1 MRKALLADD
10 DFLVRSYLKMLSS
23 WEKAGFEITADVR
36 DGEEALE
43 VLEKEPVDLVVTDI
57 AMPLMDGIGLIRE
70 IRKKYPD
77 IYVIVLSC
85 HDEFEYVKKAMKEG
99 ADEYVLKNTLNEE
112 SLYTVLEAAKEHMDQ
127 NREEETA
134 EKNETRSCVQTD
146 ALEESETRSCG
157 QADAVEENETQSYGQ
172 TKEEKTD
179 RTGNMN
185 EKFLFFNQ
193 ILAGILSGEEREEKR
208 IHAGIRGQYKNSA
221 VIVIKRE
228 ETEHT
233 DDPLEEARK
242 EQYSLE
248 FYRHMQEKIQS
259 RFSESELEKEIIY
272 LGNGTCCCFLDL
284 SDEYKSSVM
293 YQRLTGM
300 ASACYKICAEE
311 EDVYKIGVSNIC
323 IGADALRQAYQQARM
338 MVKNSFYEKDG
349 IAYYEADKTMGKE
362 LPEEAEMLTKE
373 AERLKRKNEKETFLE
388 MAETAVQALKRERC
402 DSQIVKQWFRI
413 LEQRLQ
419 VENMGTETAFHY
431 IGDVRKELERL
442 ADQVFEYRDQEIP
455 EDLSQPVKIAADYAA
470 GHYREA
476 VGLGDAAEAAGVNST
491 YLSYLFSQEM
501 GIGFANYLLNLR
513 MEHAKKLLRE
523 TNLKMWQVADESG
536 FNDYHYFSK
545 VFKKAEGMSP
555 AQYRKRS

>member
-43 VLEKEPVDLVVTDI
+43 VLDREKIDLVVTDI
-57 AMPLMDGIGLIRE
+57 AMPLMDGIELIRE
-70 IRKKYPD
+70 IRRKYPD

-112 SLYTVLEAAKEHMDQ
+112 SLYTVLEAAEEHIRQSKEEAGVKDQ
-127 NREEETA
+127 KQQTQEHADMKKDPEED
-134 EKNETRSCVQTD
+134 NN
-146 ALEESETRSCG
+146 
-157 QADAVEENETQSYGQ
+157 ADADGKTG
-172 TKEEKTD
+172 EKSD
-179 RTGNMN
+179 QTGNMN

-193 ILAGILSGEEREEKR
+193 ILAGTLSGEEREEKR
-208 IHAGIRGQYKNSA
+208 IRAGIRGKYKNSA

-228 ETEHT
+228 ETEYT
-233 DDPLEEARK
+233 EDPLEEARK

-248 FYRHMQEKIQS
+248 FYRCMQEKLQS
-259 RFSESELEKEIIY
+259 RPGESETEKEMIY
-272 LGNGTCCCFLDL
+272 LGNGTYCCFLDL

-293 YQRLTGM
+293 YQQLTGT

-311 EDVYKIGVSNIC
+311 EEAYKIGVSNIC

-338 MVKNSFYEKDG
+338 MIKNSFYEKDG
-349 IAYYEADKTMGKE
+349 IAYYEADRAMGKE
-362 LPEEAEMLTKE
+362 LPKEAETLLEEAEL
-373 AERLKRKNEKETFLE
+373 LKKKSEKDKFLL
-388 MAETAVQALKRERC
+388 MAGTVIQAFKKERC
-402 DSQIVKQWFRI
+402 DSQLVRQWFRK
-413 LEQRLQ
+413 LEHKLQ
-419 VENMGTETAFHY
+419 VDGSRADQHFGY
-431 IGDVRKELERL
+431 IGEVKKELEHL
-442 ADQVFEYRDQEIP
+442 AEQAFECGEPNIP
-455 EDLSQPVKIAADYAA
+455 EDLSQAVKIAADYAA
-470 GHYREA
+470 RHYREA
-476 VGLGDAAEAAGVNST
+476 VGLSDAAEAAGVNST

-523 TNLKMWQVADESG
+523 TNLKMWQVAEESG

-555 AQYRKRS
+555 AQYRKHS

>member
-10 DFLVRSYLKMLSS
+10 DFLVRSYLKMLTS

-43 VLEKEPVDLVVTDI
+43 VLDREKIDLVVTDI
-57 AMPLMDGIGLIRE
+57 AMPLMDGIELIRE
-70 IRKKYPD
+70 IRRKYPD

-112 SLYTVLEAAKEHMDQ
+112 SLYTVLEAAEEHIRQSKEEAGVKEQKQQTQEHADMKKDP
-127 NREEETA
+127 EED
-134 EKNETRSCVQTD
+134 NI
-146 ALEESETRSCG
+146 
-157 QADAVEENETQSYGQ
+157 ADADG
-172 TKEEKTD
+172 KMGEKSD
-179 RTGNMN
+179 QTGNMN

-193 ILAGILSGEEREEKR
+193 ILAGTLSGEEREEKR
-208 IHAGIRGQYKNSA
+208 IRAGICGKYKNSA

-228 ETEHT
+228 ETEYT
-233 DDPLEEARK
+233 EDPLEEARK

-248 FYRHMQEKIQS
+248 FYRRMQEKLQP
-259 RFSESELEKEIIY
+259 RPGESETEKEMIY
-272 LGNGTCCCFLDL
+272 LGNGTYCCFLDL

-293 YQRLTGM
+293 YQHLTGT

-311 EDVYKIGVSNIC
+311 EEAYKIGVSNIC

-338 MVKNSFYEKDG
+338 MIKNSFYEKDG
-349 IAYYEADKTMGKE
+349 IAYYEADRAMGKE
-362 LPEEAEMLTKE
+362 LPKEAETLLEEAEL
-373 AERLKRKNEKETFLE
+373 LKKKSEKDKFLL
-388 MAETAVQALKRERC
+388 MAGTVIQAFKKERC
-402 DSQIVKQWFRI
+402 DSQLVRQWFRK
-413 LEQRLQ
+413 LEHKLQ
-419 VENMGTETAFHY
+419 VDGTRADQHFGY
-431 IGDVRKELERL
+431 IGEVKKELEHL
-442 ADQVFEYRDQEIP
+442 AEQAFECGEPDIP
-455 EDLSQPVKIAADYAA
+455 EDLSQAVKIAADYAA
-470 GHYREA
+470 RHYREA

-513 MEHAKKLLRE
+513 MEHVKKLLRE
-523 TNLKMWQVADESG
+523 TNLKMWQVAEESG

-545 VFKKAEGMSP
+545 VLKKAEGMSP
-555 AQYRKRS
+555 AQYRKHS

>member
-43 VLEKEPVDLVVTDI
+43 VLDREKIDLVVTDI
-57 AMPLMDGIGLIRE
+57 AMPLMDGIELIRE
-70 IRKKYPD
+70 IRRKYPD

-112 SLYTVLEAAKEHMDQ
+112 SLYTVLEAAEEHIRQSKEEAGVKDQ
-127 NREEETA
+127 KQQTQEHADMKKDPEED
-134 EKNETRSCVQTD
+134 NN
-146 ALEESETRSCG
+146 
-157 QADAVEENETQSYGQ
+157 ADADGKTG
-172 TKEEKTD
+172 EKSD
-179 RTGNMN
+179 QTGNMN

-193 ILAGILSGEEREEKR
+193 ILAGTLSGEEREEKR
-208 IHAGIRGQYKNSA
+208 IRAGIRGKYKNSA

-228 ETEHT
+228 ETEYT
-233 DDPLEEARK
+233 EDPLEEARK

-248 FYRHMQEKIQS
+248 FYRRMQEKLQS
-259 RFSESELEKEIIY
+259 RPGESETEKEMIY
-272 LGNGTCCCFLDL
+272 LGNGTYCCFLDL

-293 YQRLTGM
+293 YQHLTGT

-311 EDVYKIGVSNIC
+311 EEAYKIGVSNIC

-338 MVKNSFYEKDG
+338 MIKNSFYEKDG
-349 IAYYEADKTMGKE
+349 IAYYEADRAMGKE
-362 LPEEAEMLTKE
+362 LPKGAETLLEEAEL
-373 AERLKRKNEKETFLE
+373 LKKKSEKDKFLL
-388 MAETAVQALKRERC
+388 MAGTVIQAFKKERC
-402 DSQIVKQWFRI
+402 DSQLVRQWFRK
-413 LEQRLQ
+413 LEHKLQ
-419 VENMGTETAFHY
+419 VDGSRADQHFGY
-431 IGDVRKELERL
+431 IGEVKKELEHL
-442 ADQVFEYRDQEIP
+442 AEQAFECGEPNIP
-455 EDLSQPVKIAADYAA
+455 EDLSQAVKIAADYAA
-470 GHYREA
+470 RHYREA

-523 TNLKMWQVADESG
+523 TNLKMWQVAEESG

-555 AQYRKRS
+555 AQYRKHS

>member
-43 VLEKEPVDLVVTDI
+43 VLDREKIDLVVTDI
-57 AMPLMDGIGLIRE
+57 AMPLMDGIELIRE
-70 IRKKYPD
+70 IRKKYPE

-112 SLYTVLEAAKEHMDQ
+112 SLYTVLEAAEEHIRQSM
-127 NREEETA
+127 EETGVKEQKQQTQEHA
-134 EKNETRSCVQTD
+134 EMKKNAKED
-146 ALEESETRSCG
+146 NN
-157 QADAVEENETQSYGQ
+157 ADADGKTG
-172 TKEEKTD
+172 EKAD
-179 RTGNMN
+179 QTGNMN

-193 ILAGILSGEEREEKR
+193 VLAGTLSGEEREEKR
-208 IHAGIRGQYKNSA
+208 IQAGIRGKYKNSA

-228 ETEHT
+228 ETEYT
-233 DDPLEEARK
+233 EDPLEEARK

-248 FYRHMQEKIQS
+248 FYRRMQEKLQS
-259 RFSESELEKEIIY
+259 RPGESETEKEIIY
-272 LGNGTCCCFLDL
+272 LGNGTYCCFLDL

-293 YQRLTGM
+293 YQHLTGT

-311 EDVYKIGVSNIC
+311 EEDYKIGVSNIC

-338 MVKNSFYEKDG
+338 MIKNSFYEKDG
-349 IAYYEADKTMGKE
+349 IAYYEADRTMGKE
-362 LPEEAEMLTKE
+362 LPKEAEALLEEAEL
-373 AERLKRKNEKETFLE
+373 LKKKSEKDKFLL
-388 MAETAVQALKRERC
+388 MASTVIQAFKKERC
-402 DSQIVKQWFRI
+402 DSQLVRQWFRR
-413 LEQRLQ
+413 LEHKLQ
-419 VENMGTETAFHY
+419 VDGTRSDLHFGY
-431 IGDVRKELERL
+431 IGEVKKEVEYL
-442 ADQVFEYRDQEIP
+442 AEQAFECGEPDIP
-455 EDLSQPVKIAADYAA
+455 EDLSQAVKIAADYAA
-470 GHYREA
+470 RHYREA

-513 MEHAKKLLRE
+513 MEYAKKLLRE
-523 TNLKMWQVADESG
+523 TNLKMWQVAEESG

-555 AQYRKRS
+555 AQYRKHS

>member
-10 DFLVRSYLKMLSS
+10 DFLVRSYLKMLTS

-43 VLEKEPVDLVVTDI
+43 VLDREKIDLVVTDI
-57 AMPLMDGIGLIRE
+57 AMPLMDGIELIRE
-70 IRKKYPD
+70 IRRKYPD

-112 SLYTVLEAAKEHMDQ
+112 SLYTVLEAAEEHIRQSKEEAGVKDQ
-127 NREEETA
+127 KQQTQEHADMKKDPEED
-134 EKNETRSCVQTD
+134 NN
-146 ALEESETRSCG
+146 
-157 QADAVEENETQSYGQ
+157 ADADGKTG
-172 TKEEKTD
+172 EKSD
-179 RTGNMN
+179 QTGNMN

-193 ILAGILSGEEREEKR
+193 ILAGTLSGEEREEKR
-208 IHAGIRGQYKNSA
+208 IRAGICGKYKNSA

-228 ETEHT
+228 ETEYT
-233 DDPLEEARK
+233 EDPLEEARK

-248 FYRHMQEKIQS
+248 FYRRMQEKLQS
-259 RFSESELEKEIIY
+259 RPGESETEKEMIY
-272 LGNGTCCCFLDL
+272 LGNGTYCCFLDL

-293 YQRLTGM
+293 YQHLTGT

-311 EDVYKIGVSNIC
+311 EEAYKIGVSNIC

-338 MVKNSFYEKDG
+338 MIKNSFYEKDG
-349 IAYYEADKTMGKE
+349 IAYYEADRAMGKG
-362 LPEEAEMLTKE
+362 LPKEAETLLEEAEL
-373 AERLKRKNEKETFLE
+373 LKKKSEKDKFLL
-388 MAETAVQALKRERC
+388 MAGTVIQAFKKERC
-402 DSQIVKQWFRI
+402 DSQLVRQWFRK
-413 LEQRLQ
+413 LEHKLQ
-419 VENMGTETAFHY
+419 VDGTRADQHFGY
-431 IGDVRKELERL
+431 IGEVKKELEHL
-442 ADQVFEYRDQEIP
+442 AEQAFECGEPDIP
-455 EDLSQPVKIAADYAA
+455 EDLSQAVKIAADYAA
-470 GHYREA
+470 RHYREA

-523 TNLKMWQVADESG
+523 TNLKMWQVAEESG

-555 AQYRKRS
+555 AQYRKHS

>member
-10 DFLVRSYLKMLSS
+10 DFLVRSYLKMLTS

-43 VLEKEPVDLVVTDI
+43 VLDREKIDLVVTDI
-57 AMPLMDGIGLIRE
+57 AMPLMDGIELIRE
-70 IRKKYPD
+70 IRRKYPD

-112 SLYTVLEAAKEHMDQ
+112 SLYTVLEAAEEHIRQSKEEAGVKEQKQQTQEHADMKKDP
-127 NREEETA
+127 EED
-134 EKNETRSCVQTD
+134 NI
-146 ALEESETRSCG
+146 
-157 QADAVEENETQSYGQ
+157 ADADG
-172 TKEEKTD
+172 KMGEKSD
-179 RTGNMN
+179 QTGNMN

-193 ILAGILSGEEREEKR
+193 ILAGTLSGEEREEKR
-208 IHAGIRGQYKNSA
+208 IRAGICGKYKNSA

-228 ETEHT
+228 ETEYT
-233 DDPLEEARK
+233 EDPLEEARK
-242 EQYSLE
+242 EQYSLD
-248 FYRHMQEKIQS
+248 FYRRMQEKLQS
-259 RFSESELEKEIIY
+259 RPGESETEKEMIY
-272 LGNGTCCCFLDL
+272 LGNGTYCCFLDL

-293 YQRLTGM
+293 YQHLTGT

-311 EDVYKIGVSNIC
+311 EEAYKIGVSNIC

-338 MVKNSFYEKDG
+338 MIKNSFYEKDG
-349 IAYYEADKTMGKE
+349 IAYYEADRAMGKG
-362 LPEEAEMLTKE
+362 LPKEAETLLEEAEL
-373 AERLKRKNEKETFLE
+373 LKKKSEKDKFLL
-388 MAETAVQALKRERC
+388 MAGTVIQAFKKERC
-402 DSQIVKQWFRI
+402 DSQLVRQWFRK
-413 LEQRLQ
+413 LEHKLQ
-419 VENMGTETAFHY
+419 VDGTRADQHFGY
-431 IGDVRKELERL
+431 IGEVKKELEHL
-442 ADQVFEYRDQEIP
+442 AEQAFECGEPDIP
-455 EDLSQPVKIAADYAA
+455 EDLSQAVKIAADYAA
-470 GHYREA
+470 RHYREA
-476 VGLGDAAEAAGVNST
+476 VGLGDVAEAAGVNST

-523 TNLKMWQVADESG
+523 TNLKMWQVAEESG

-555 AQYRKRS
+555 AQYRKHS

>member
-43 VLEKEPVDLVVTDI
+43 VLNQEKIDLVVTDI
-57 AMPLMDGIGLIRE
+57 AMPLMDGIELIRE

-85 HDEFEYVKKAMKEG
+85 HDEFDYVKKAMKEG

-112 SLYTVLEAAKEHMDQ
+112 SLYTVLEAAEEHIRQSMEQAGVKEPKQQKQEHADMKKDAKEDNNADADWKTGEKMDQ
-127 NREEETA
+127 
-134 EKNETRSCVQTD
+134 S
-146 ALEESETRSCG
+146 
-157 QADAVEENETQSYGQ
+157 
-172 TKEEKTD
+172 
-179 RTGNMN
+179 GNMN

-193 ILAGILSGEEREEKR
+193 ILAGTLSGEEREEKR
-208 IHAGIRGQYKNSA
+208 IQAGIRGKYKNSA

-228 ETEHT
+228 ETEYT
-233 DDPLEEARK
+233 EDPLEEARK

-248 FYRHMQEKIQS
+248 FYRRMQEKLQS
-259 RFSESELEKEIIY
+259 RPGESETEKEIIY
-272 LGNGTCCCFLDL
+272 LGNGTYCCFLDL

-293 YQRLTGM
+293 YQHLTGT

-311 EDVYKIGVSNIC
+311 EEVYKIGVSNIC

-338 MVKNSFYEKDG
+338 MIKNSFYEKDG
-349 IAYYEADKTMGKE
+349 IAYYEADRTMGKE
-362 LPEEAEMLTKE
+362 LPKEAEALLEEAEL
-373 AERLKRKNEKETFLE
+373 LKKKSEKDKFLL
-388 MAETAVQALKRERC
+388 MAGTVIQAFKKERC
-402 DSQIVKQWFRI
+402 DSQLVRQWFRR
-413 LEQRLQ
+413 LEHKLQ
-419 VENMGTETAFHY
+419 VDGTRSDLHFGY
-431 IGDVRKELERL
+431 IGEVKKEVEYL
-442 ADQVFEYRDQEIP
+442 AEQAFECGEPDIP
-455 EDLSQPVKIAADYAA
+455 EDLSQAVKIAADYAA
-470 GHYREA
+470 RHYREA

-513 MEHAKKLLRE
+513 MEYAKKLLRE
-523 TNLKMWQVADESG
+523 TNLKMWQVAEESG

-555 AQYRKRS
+555 AQYRKHS

>member
-10 DFLVRSYLKMLSS
+10 DFLVRSYLKMLTS

-43 VLEKEPVDLVVTDI
+43 VLDREKIDLVVTDI
-57 AMPLMDGIGLIRE
+57 AMPLMDGIELIRE
-70 IRKKYPD
+70 IRRKYPD

-112 SLYTVLEAAKEHMDQ
+112 SLYTVLEAAEEHIRQSKEEAGVKEQKQQTQEHADMKKDP
-127 NREEETA
+127 EED
-134 EKNETRSCVQTD
+134 NI
-146 ALEESETRSCG
+146 
-157 QADAVEENETQSYGQ
+157 ADADG
-172 TKEEKTD
+172 KMGEKSD
-179 RTGNMN
+179 QTGNMN

-193 ILAGILSGEEREEKR
+193 ILAGTLSGEEREEKR
-208 IHAGIRGQYKNSA
+208 IRAGICGKYKNSA

-228 ETEHT
+228 ETEYT
-233 DDPLEEARK
+233 EDPLEEARK

-248 FYRHMQEKIQS
+248 FYRRMQEKLQS
-259 RFSESELEKEIIY
+259 RPGESETEKEMIY
-272 LGNGTCCCFLDL
+272 LGNGTYCCFLDL

-293 YQRLTGM
+293 YQHLTGT

-311 EDVYKIGVSNIC
+311 EEAYKIGVSNIC

-338 MVKNSFYEKDG
+338 MIKNSFYEKDG
-349 IAYYEADKTMGKE
+349 IAYYEADRAMGKG
-362 LPEEAEMLTKE
+362 LPKEAETLLEEAEL
-373 AERLKRKNEKETFLE
+373 LKKKSEKDKFLLL
-388 MAETAVQALKRERC
+388 AGTVIQAFKKERC
-402 DSQIVKQWFRI
+402 DSQLVRQWFRK
-413 LEQRLQ
+413 LEHKLQ
-419 VENMGTETAFHY
+419 VDGTRADQHFGY
-431 IGDVRKELERL
+431 IGEVKKELEHL
-442 ADQVFEYRDQEIP
+442 AEQAFECGEPDIP
-455 EDLSQPVKIAADYAA
+455 EDLSQAVKIAADYAA
-470 GHYREA
+470 RHYREA

-523 TNLKMWQVADESG
+523 TNLKMWQVAEESG

-555 AQYRKRS
+555 AQYRKHS

>member
-23 WEKAGFEITADVR
+23 WEKAGFEITVDVR

-43 VLEKEPVDLVVTDI
+43 VLDREKMDLVVTDI
-57 AMPLMDGIGLIRE
+57 AMPLMDGIELIRE
-70 IRKKYPD
+70 IRRKYPD

-112 SLYTVLEAAKEHMDQ
+112 SLYTVLEAAEEHIRQSKEEAGVKEQKQQTQEHADMKKDP
-127 NREEETA
+127 EED
-134 EKNETRSCVQTD
+134 NS
-146 ALEESETRSCG
+146 
-157 QADAVEENETQSYGQ
+157 ADAEGKTG
-172 TKEEKTD
+172 EKVD
-179 RTGNMN
+179 QTGNMN

-193 ILAGILSGEEREEKR
+193 ILAGTLSGEEREEKR
-208 IHAGIRGQYKNSA
+208 IQAGIRGKYKNSA

-228 ETEHT
+228 ETEYT
-233 DDPLEEARK
+233 EDPLEEARK

-248 FYRHMQEKIQS
+248 FYRRMQEKLQS
-259 RFSESELEKEIIY
+259 RPGESETEKEMIY
-272 LGNGTCCCFLDL
+272 LGNGTYCCFLDL

-293 YQRLTGM
+293 YQYLTGT

-311 EDVYKIGVSNIC
+311 EEAYKIGVSNIC

-338 MVKNSFYEKDG
+338 MIKNSFYEKDG
-349 IAYYEADKTMGKE
+349 IAYYEADRAMGKE
-362 LPEEAEMLTKE
+362 LPREAEALLEEAEL
-373 AERLKRKNEKETFLE
+373 LRKKSEKDKFLL
-388 MAETAVQALKRERC
+388 MAGTVIQAFKKERC
-402 DSQIVKQWFRI
+402 DSQLVRQWFQK
-413 LEQRLQ
+413 LEHKLQ
-419 VENMGTETAFHY
+419 VDGTRANQHFGY
-431 IGDVRKELERL
+431 IGEVKKELEHL
-442 ADQVFEYRDQEIP
+442 AEQAFECGESDIP
-455 EDLSQPVKIAADYAA
+455 EDLSQAVKIAADYAA
-470 GHYREA
+470 RHYREA

-513 MEHAKKLLRE
+513 MEHARKLLRE
-523 TNLKMWQVADESG
+523 TNLKMWQVAEESG

-555 AQYRKRS
+555 AQYRKHS

>member
-43 VLEKEPVDLVVTDI
+43 VLDREKIDLVVTDI
-57 AMPLMDGIGLIRE
+57 AMSLMDGIELIRE
-70 IRKKYPD
+70 IRRKYPD

-112 SLYTVLEAAKEHMDQ
+112 SLYTVLEAAEEHIRQSKEEAGVKDQ
-127 NREEETA
+127 KQQTQEHADMKKDPEED
-134 EKNETRSCVQTD
+134 NN
-146 ALEESETRSCG
+146 
-157 QADAVEENETQSYGQ
+157 ADADGKTG
-172 TKEEKTD
+172 EKSD
-179 RTGNMN
+179 QTGNMN

-193 ILAGILSGEEREEKR
+193 ILAGTLSGEEREEKR
-208 IHAGIRGQYKNSA
+208 IRAGIRGKYKNSA

-228 ETEHT
+228 ETEYT
-233 DDPLEEARK
+233 EDPLEEARK

-248 FYRHMQEKIQS
+248 FYRRMQEKLQS
-259 RFSESELEKEIIY
+259 RPGESETEKEMIY
-272 LGNGTCCCFLDL
+272 LGNGTYCCFLDL

-293 YQRLTGM
+293 YQHLTGT

-311 EDVYKIGVSNIC
+311 EEAYKIGVSNIC

-338 MVKNSFYEKDG
+338 MIKNSFYEKDG
-349 IAYYEADKTMGKE
+349 IAYYEADRAMGKE
-362 LPEEAEMLTKE
+362 LPKEAETLLEEAEL
-373 AERLKRKNEKETFLE
+373 LKKKSEKDKFLL
-388 MAETAVQALKRERC
+388 MAGTVIQAFKKERC
-402 DSQIVKQWFRI
+402 DSQLVRQWFRK
-413 LEQRLQ
+413 LEHKLQ
-419 VENMGTETAFHY
+419 VDGSRADQHFGY
-431 IGDVRKELERL
+431 IGEVKKELEHL
-442 ADQVFEYRDQEIP
+442 AEQAFECGEPNIP
-455 EDLSQPVKIAADYAA
+455 EDLSQAVKIAADYAA
-470 GHYREA
+470 RHYREA

-523 TNLKMWQVADESG
+523 TNLKMWQVAEESG

-555 AQYRKRS
+555 AQYRKHS

>member
-10 DFLVRSYLKMLSS
+10 DFLVRSYLKMLLS

-43 VLEKEPVDLVVTDI
+43 VLDREKIDLVVTDL
-57 AMPLMDGIGLIRE
+57 AMPLMDGIELIRE

-85 HDEFEYVKKAMKEG
+85 HDEFDYVKKAMKEG

-112 SLYTVLEAAKEHMDQ
+112 SLYTVLEAAEEHIRQSMEQAGAKEQKQQKQEHADM
-127 NREEETA
+127 
-134 EKNETRSCVQTD
+134 KKD
-146 ALEESETRSCG
+146 AKEDNN
-157 QADAVEENETQSYGQ
+157 ADADG
-172 TKEEKTD
+172 KIGEKTD
-179 RTGNMN
+179 QTGNMN

-193 ILAGILSGEEREEKR
+193 ILAGTLSGEEREEKR
-208 IHAGIRGQYKNSA
+208 IQAGICGKYKNSA

-228 ETEHT
+228 ETEYT

-242 EQYSLE
+242 EQNNLE
-248 FYRHMQEKIQS
+248 FYRYMKEKLQS
-259 RFSESELEKEIIY
+259 RPGESEMEKEIIY

-293 YQRLTGM
+293 YQQLTGT
-300 ASACYKICAEE
+300 ASACYKICEE
-311 EDVYKIGVSNIC
+311 EDDIYKIGVSNIC

-338 MVKNSFYEKDG
+338 MIKNSFYEKDG
-349 IAYYEADKTMGKE
+349 IAYYEIDKTMGKE
-362 LPEEAEMLTKE
+362 LPEEAEALLAE
-373 AERLKRKNEKETFLE
+373 ADLLRKKSEKDKFIS
-388 MAETAVQALKRERC
+388 MAEAAVQAFKKERC
-402 DSQIVKQWFRI
+402 DSQLVRQWFQK
-413 LEQRLQ
+413 LEHKLQ
-419 VENMGTETAFHY
+419 VDGTKADLHFRY
-431 IGDVRKELERL
+431 IGEVKKELEHL
-442 ADQVFEYRDQEIP
+442 AERIFECIETDIP
-455 EDLSQPVKIAADYAA
+455 DDLSQPVKIAADYASR
-470 GHYREA
+470 HYREA

-513 MEHAKKLLRE
+513 MEYAKKLLRE
-523 TNLKMWQVADESG
+523 TNLKMWQVAEESG

-555 AQYRKRS
+555 AQYRKHS

>member
-43 VLEKEPVDLVVTDI
+43 VLDREKIDLVVTDI
-57 AMPLMDGIGLIRE
+57 AMPLMDGIELIRE
-70 IRKKYPD
+70 IRRKYPD

-112 SLYTVLEAAKEHMDQ
+112 SLYTVLEAAEEHIRQSKEEAGVKDQ
-127 NREEETA
+127 KQQTQEHADMKKDPEED
-134 EKNETRSCVQTD
+134 NN
-146 ALEESETRSCG
+146 
-157 QADAVEENETQSYGQ
+157 ADADGKTG
-172 TKEEKTD
+172 EKSD
-179 RTGNMN
+179 QTGNMN

-193 ILAGILSGEEREEKR
+193 ILAGTLSGEEREEKR
-208 IHAGIRGQYKNSA
+208 IRAGIRGKYKNSA

-228 ETEHT
+228 ETEYT
-233 DDPLEEARK
+233 EDPLEEARK

-248 FYRHMQEKIQS
+248 FYRRMQEKLQS
-259 RFSESELEKEIIY
+259 RPGESETEKEMIY
-272 LGNGTCCCFLDL
+272 LGNGTYCCFLDL

-293 YQRLTGM
+293 YQHLTGT

-311 EDVYKIGVSNIC
+311 EEAYKIGVSNIC

-338 MVKNSFYEKDG
+338 MIKNSFYEKDG
-349 IAYYEADKTMGKE
+349 IAYYEADRAMGKE
-362 LPEEAEMLTKE
+362 LPKEEETLLEEAEL
-373 AERLKRKNEKETFLE
+373 LKKKSEKDKFLL
-388 MAETAVQALKRERC
+388 MAGTVIQAFKKERC
-402 DSQIVKQWFRI
+402 DSQLVRQWFRK
-413 LEQRLQ
+413 LEHKLQ
-419 VENMGTETAFHY
+419 VDGSRADQHFGY
-431 IGDVRKELERL
+431 IGEVKKELEHL
-442 ADQVFEYRDQEIP
+442 AEQAFECGEPNIP
-455 EDLSQPVKIAADYAA
+455 EDLSQAVKIAADYAA
-470 GHYREA
+470 RHYREA

-523 TNLKMWQVADESG
+523 TNLKMWQVAEESG

-555 AQYRKRS
+555 AQYRKHS

>member
-43 VLEKEPVDLVVTDI
+43 VLDREKIDLVVTDI
-57 AMPLMDGIGLIRE
+57 AMPLMDGIELIRE
-70 IRKKYPD
+70 IRRKYPD

-112 SLYTVLEAAKEHMDQ
+112 SLYTVLEAAEEHIRQSKEEAGVKDQ
-127 NREEETA
+127 KQQTQEHADMKKDPEED
-134 EKNETRSCVQTD
+134 NN
-146 ALEESETRSCG
+146 
-157 QADAVEENETQSYGQ
+157 ADADGKTG
-172 TKEEKTD
+172 EKSD
-179 RTGNMN
+179 QTGNMN

-193 ILAGILSGEEREEKR
+193 ILAGTLSGEEREEKR
-208 IHAGIRGQYKNSA
+208 IRAGIRGKYKNSA

-228 ETEHT
+228 ETEYT
-233 DDPLEEARK
+233 EDPLEEARK

-248 FYRHMQEKIQS
+248 FYRRMQEKLQS
-259 RFSESELEKEIIY
+259 RPGESETEKEMIY
-272 LGNGTCCCFLDL
+272 LGNGTYCCFLDL

-293 YQRLTGM
+293 YQHLTGT

-311 EDVYKIGVSNIC
+311 EEAYKIGVSNIC

-338 MVKNSFYEKDG
+338 MIKNSFYEKDG
-349 IAYYEADKTMGKE
+349 IAYYEADRAMGTE
-362 LPEEAEMLTKE
+362 LPKEAETLLEEAEL
-373 AERLKRKNEKETFLE
+373 LKKKSEKDKFLL
-388 MAETAVQALKRERC
+388 MAGTVIQAFKKERC
-402 DSQIVKQWFRI
+402 DSQLVRQWFRK
-413 LEQRLQ
+413 LEHKLQ
-419 VENMGTETAFHY
+419 VDGSRADQHFGY
-431 IGDVRKELERL
+431 IGEVKKELEHL
-442 ADQVFEYRDQEIP
+442 AEQAFECGEPNIP
-455 EDLSQPVKIAADYAA
+455 EDLSQAVKIAADYAA
-470 GHYREA
+470 RHYREA

-523 TNLKMWQVADESG
+523 TNLKMWQVAEESG

-555 AQYRKRS
+555 AQYRKHS

>member
-43 VLEKEPVDLVVTDI
+43 VLDREKIDLVVTDI
-57 AMPLMDGIGLIRE
+57 AMSLMDGIELIRE
-70 IRKKYPD
+70 IRRKYPD

-112 SLYTVLEAAKEHMDQ
+112 SLYTVLEAAEEHIRQSKEEAGVKDQ
-127 NREEETA
+127 KQQTQEHADMKKDPEED
-134 EKNETRSCVQTD
+134 NN
-146 ALEESETRSCG
+146 
-157 QADAVEENETQSYGQ
+157 ADADGKTG
-172 TKEEKTD
+172 EKSD
-179 RTGNMN
+179 QTGNMN

-193 ILAGILSGEEREEKR
+193 ILAGTLSGEEREEKR
-208 IHAGIRGQYKNSA
+208 IRAGIRGKYKNSA

-228 ETEHT
+228 ETEYT
-233 DDPLEEARK
+233 EDPLEEARK

-248 FYRHMQEKIQS
+248 FYRRMQEKLQS
-259 RFSESELEKEIIY
+259 RPGESETEKEMIY
-272 LGNGTCCCFLDL
+272 LGNGTYCCFLDL

-293 YQRLTGM
+293 YQHLTGT

-311 EDVYKIGVSNIC
+311 EEAYKIGVSNIC

-338 MVKNSFYEKDG
+338 MIKNSFYEKDG
-349 IAYYEADKTMGKE
+349 IAYYEADRAMGKE
-362 LPEEAEMLTKE
+362 LPKEAETLLEEAEL
-373 AERLKRKNEKETFLE
+373 LKKKSEKDKFLL
-388 MAETAVQALKRERC
+388 MAGTVIQEFKKERC
-402 DSQIVKQWFRI
+402 DSQLVRQWFRK
-413 LEQRLQ
+413 LEHKLQ
-419 VENMGTETAFHY
+419 VDGSRADQHFGY
-431 IGDVRKELERL
+431 IGEVKKELEHL
-442 ADQVFEYRDQEIP
+442 AEQAFECGEPNIP
-455 EDLSQPVKIAADYAA
+455 EDLSQAVKIAADYAA
-470 GHYREA
+470 RHYREA

-523 TNLKMWQVADESG
+523 TNLKMWQVAEESG

-555 AQYRKRS
+555 AQYRKHS